1 MNTVTAPAYAAPI
14 TAAEA
19 TAPAMKDM
27 LQDGIYLLFLLRNG
41 NVPST
46 AGELSRRIDDFLA
59 LFEKNARNFGK
70 TPEAIEK
77 AKYAF
82 CALLDETIL
91 SCDGPIRDEWERAPL
106 QLRIFGEHLA
116 GEGFF
121 DHLEMLRL
129 DPDKNLDTLEV
140 YYTCLILGFQGKYL
154 LEGTERLSYLIGRIG
169 QEIAQARGGK
179 AAFAPHWKL
188 PFRFQE
194 FVRHELPLWLFYA
207 LLMVVAV
214 GIFFGYSYFLNQ
226 QAEGVSVLPNKPAEA
241 AKSAQQ
247 TPPAGS

>member
-1 MNTVTAPAYAAPI
+1 MNTATLELPSITTAAASAPAL
-14 TAAEA
+14 
-19 TAPAMKDM
+19 KDL
-27 LQDGIYLLFLLRNG
+27 LQEGIYLLFLLRNG
-41 NVPST
+41 NIPAS

-59 LFEKNARNFGK
+59 LYEKTARNFGK
-70 TPEAIEK
+70 TPDAIES

-91 SCDGPIRDEWERAPL
+91 SCEGGIRDEWERAPL

-121 DHLEMLRL
+121 ERLELLRM
-129 DPDKNLDTLEV
+129 DPDKNLETLEV
-140 YYTCLILGFQGKYL
+140 YYTCMILGFQGKYL

-169 QEIAQARGGK
+169 QEITQARGGK
-179 AAFAPHWKL
+179 PGFAPHWKL

-194 FVRHELPLWLFYA
+194 FVRHELPLWLFFA
-207 LLMVVAV
+207 LLLGVAV
-214 GIFFGYSYFLNQ
+214 AIFFGYSYFLGSN
-226 QAEGVSVLPNKPAEA
+226 AEDVTVLPNTAAEA
-241 AKSAQQ
+241 ARSAQS